1 MASRGGGRPDADAV
15 AGIWA
20 MLEVPEGAVTAE
32 RMAELLMLASVPVAQ
47 NKVRGLYFCV
57 SDARGGVQV
66 RQLDVAKLDRLIAQD
81 AEIDR
86 SGPSILQRVDDQD
99 FQRADDQDFQ
109 RVDDQDFQRVDDQV
123 IARWPS

>member
-1 MASRGGGRPDADAV
+1 MVKLMASRGGGRPDADTV

-57 SDARGGVQV
+57 GVQV

>member
-1 MASRGGGRPDADAV
+1 MSSRGGGRPDAATI

-20 MLEVPEGAVTAE
+20 MLEVPEGSVTYA
-32 RMAELLMLASVPVAQ
+32 RMAELLMLASVPVPR

-57 SDARGGVQV
+57 GVQV

-86 SGPSILQRVDDQD
+86 SGAEAPRGGRPAERLLTVPDDHDLQRADGQDLQRVDDQD
-99 FQRADDQDFQ
+99 LQ
-109 RVDDQDFQRVDDQV
+109 
-123 IARWPS
+123 RWPS

>member
-1 MASRGGGRPDADAV
+1 
-15 AGIWA
+15 

-57 SDARGGVQV
+57 GVQV

-109 RVDDQDFQRVDDQV
+109 RVDDQV